1 MLTGRDMT
9 AESPTDS
16 LHVAVIGAEKNG
28 KSTLASTAPGVK
40 LFLDFDQRAEAV
52 AGRKDV
58 YAITFRD
65 PQWPKMPEVAEEVI
79 DVMTG
84 LEGSLDLSKLRDKK
98 NNAVFSTAKP
108 ETFVK
113 NLIFDSMSSFAKC
126 MMSYELYNS
135 KDLRREIRI
144 GTKLE
149 IHVPKG
155 YDAWNAETGGVQS
168 IIMRALALPINIF
181 CIFHETSEESDDS
194 TNEKPKYTGRI
205 TIYPVR
211 YKALLKYFNEVWRV
225 KLTPIGGAQGVRYLP
240 RVYPLPDYA
249 MDAATAMLLDSVEEP
264 NIEGMIAKH
273 RSRVVVK
280 K

>member
-1 MLTGRDMT
+1 MLTGRDMSS
-9 AESPTDS
+9 ESPTDS
-16 LHVAVIGAEKNG
+16 LRCAIIGAEKNG
-28 KSTLASTAPGVK
+28 KSCLASTSPGVK

-58 YAITFRD
+58 YAITFKD
-65 PQWPKMPEVAEEVI
+65 PQWPKMPEAAEEVV

-84 LEGSLDLSKLRDKK
+84 LEQSLDLSKLKDKK
-98 NNAVFSTAKP
+98 GNPIFPTVKP
-108 ETFVK
+108 ETIVK
-113 NLIFDSMSSFAKC
+113 NLIFDSMSSFARV
-126 MMSYELYNS
+126 MMAYELYNS

-155 YDAWNAETGGVQS
+155 FDAWNAETGGVSS
-168 IIMRALALPINIF
+168 IFMRALALPINVF
-181 CIFHETSEESDDS
+181 CIFHETSEEADDS
-194 TNEKPKYTGRI
+194 TTEKPRYTGRI

-225 KLTPIGGAQGVRYLP
+225 KLTPISSGQGLRYLP

-249 MDAATAMLLDSVEEP
+249 MDAATALSLDQVEEP
-264 NIEGMIAKH
+264 NIEAMIAKSKS
-273 RSRVVVK
+273 RSGK